1 MQPGGELRTKLNVIN
16 DCQARSQNFVFVD
29 MTKTLKRVGFER
41 SVPFPENSG
50 FFSEK
55 LLHFG
60 EFSYS
65 VEHSL
70 DTGVNTD

>member
-1 MQPGGELRTKLNVIN
+1 MQPGGELRTKLSVIN

-29 MTKTLKRVGFER
+29 MTKTPKRVGFEK
-41 SVPFPENSG
+41 SVPFTENSG
-50 FFSEK
+50 FFSEE

-60 EFSYS
+60 AFSYS